1 MQEIPIVLIGH
12 QDHGKSTLIGRLILD
27 SGSIKESRVKEIREI
42 DKASGQKF
50 ELAHLVDSF
59 REEREREMTMD
70 TTQAILKGKE
80 RNYQLIDV
88 PGHAELIANMLTG
101 AAGAEAALLM
111 VSIEEGI
118 KEQTRQHLEIAKLL
132 GIEQLG
138 VVVNKMDTV
147 NYGEEAFGEVK
158 EKLKTILT
166 DIGYLAEDIY
176 FLPVSAWEGE
186 NVVKK
191 SEKTPW
197 YKGLTIMEFIESKIE
212 LPESFENLPLAFLI
226 QDKYPEE
233 GKDILIGL
241 VEAGKITSGEE
252 LLFLP
257 SNEKA
262 KVESVKDSEEEL
274 EEARAGQ
281 NIGIVLSEN
290 INLGR
295 GSVGVS
301 SDSNLKI
308 AKEISGE
315 IFWIKKPSQRR
326 LVLECGTI
334 QTEGELQEPEVIKDG
349 EKTFYKIITQKPI
362 VFESKGKTILGK
374 IVLKDQGKIIG
385 VGNIL

>member
-27 SGSIKESRVKEIREI
+27 SGSITESRVNEIKSI
-42 DKASGQKF
+42 DESAGQKF

-70 TTQAILKGKE
+70 TTRAILKGKE

-101 AAGAEAALLM
+101 AAGAEAALLL

-147 NYGEEAFGEVK
+147 DYNEKAFSDVK
-158 EKLKTILT
+158 DKLKAILT

-176 FLPVSAWEGE
+176 FFPISAGEGE
-186 NVVKK
+186 NVIRK

-197 YKGLTIMEFIESKIE
+197 YQGSTVMGFLEKEIKV
-212 LPESFENLPLAFLI
+212 PESFENLPLTFLI
-226 QDKYPEE
+226 QDKYSEE

-241 VEAGKITSGEE
+241 VEAGKMVSGQEI
-252 LLFLP
+252 LFLP
-257 SNEKA
+257 LNRKA
-262 KVESVKDSEEEL
+262 KVKLIRDSEEEL
-274 EEARAGQ
+274 GEAEAGC
-281 NIGIVLSEN
+281 NIGILLSEDFD
-290 INLGR
+290 LKR
-295 GSVGVS
+295 GSVGTLPE
-301 SDSNLKI
+301 SNLKI
-308 AKEISGE
+308 DKEISGE
-315 IFWIKKPSQRR
+315 IFWIKKPSQRK
-326 LVLECGTI
+326 LVLECGTA
-334 QTEGELQEPEVIKDG
+334 QTEGELKDPEIVNDG
-349 EKTFYKIITQKPI
+349 EKTSYRIIIDEPI
-362 VFESKGKTILGK
+362 VFEPKGKTILGK